1 MANVDYAYPLDSIV
15 NYDGNGVP
23 SFDRAV
29 SSLILR
35 RLYSY
40 LFTNGVMLAT
50 DSTAL
55 QVGTAEGM
63 KVSVNAGFTVIN
75 GALRLFAEPR
85 TLAIQ
90 ASENNDRIDTVVAR
104 LDLNQDVRNI
114 DLYVLKGVS
123 GSAPVRPELTR
134 NDSVYELGLADLYIT
149 KNTTSISADRITD
162 TRLDTARCGVVSSIS
177 KFDTTTLYN
186 QIQADL
192 AHFKSENEADF
203 TAWSSAQKS
212 AFDTWL
218 DTIKGIL
225 DEDTAG
231 HLQGEIEALQ
241 SSLGVTNNNVSA
253 LHTGKENKRTITTA
267 TIATNKWSNGT
278 YSFESTYPNA
288 TYDIEQIQPTG
299 NANQLKAWGKAMV
312 IGSPNGN
319 TITCRGTVPSVDIP
333 IMFYVKRK

>member
-75 GALRLFAEPR
+75 GALRLFTEPR

-177 KFDTTTLYN
+177 EFDTTTLYN

-192 AHFKSENEADF
+192 AHFKNENEADF
-203 TAWSSAQKS
+203 TSWVNGQESTFATWSSTQKS
-212 AFDTWL
+212 AFETWFA
-218 DTIKGIL
+218 TIKDIL
-225 DEDTAG
+225 DSDTAG
-231 HLQGEIEALQ
+231 HLQGEIDVLHGDMNTAKARLGKDLTSTLTAGQ
-241 SSLGVTNNNVSA
+241 TSLTFTDTS
-253 LHTGKENKRTITTA
+253 ITTNSTVDVYTSVYGVNPEEMTVTSGSLMLTFDTQA
-267 TIATNKWSNGT
+267 SNIGV
-278 YSFESTYPNA
+278 
-288 TYDIEQIQPTG
+288 
-299 NANQLKAWGKAMV
+299 KVV
-312 IGSPNGN
+312 I
-319 TITCRGTVPSVDIP
+319 
-333 IMFYVKRK
+333 K

>member
-29 SSLILR
+29 SSLVLR

-40 LFTNGVMLAT
+40 LFTKGVWMAT

-55 QVGTAEGM
+55 QVGVAEGM

-90 ASENNDRIDTVVAR
+90 ASENQDRIDTVVAR

-114 DLYVLKGVS
+114 DLYVLKGTS
-123 GSAPVRPELTR
+123 GSTPVRPELTR
-134 NDSVYELGLADLYIT
+134 NDSVYELGLADLFIPAG
-149 KNTTSISADRITD
+149 TTTIPQERITD

-177 KFDTTTLYN
+177 EFDTTTLYN

-192 AHFKSENEADF
+192 AHFKSENEAEF
-203 TAWSSAQKS
+203 EAWVNGQESTFATWSSTQRS
-212 AFDTWL
+212 AFETWFAGIR
-218 DTIKGIL
+218 DIL

-241 SSLGVTNNNVSA
+241 GDMNTAKARL
-253 LHTGKENKRTITTA
+253 GKELTA
-267 TIATNKWSNGT
+267 TLTAGSTALTFTDASITSDTIVDNVLASVQGFN
-278 YSFESTYPNA
+278 YES
-288 TYDIEQIQPTG
+288 IEVEEGALTMTFDEQ
-299 NANQLKAWGKAMV
+299 AVDVSVKVV
-312 IGSPNGN
+312 I
-319 TITCRGTVPSVDIP
+319 R
-333 IMFYVKRK
+333 

>member
-29 SSLILR
+29 SSLVLR

-40 LFTNGVMLAT
+40 LFTNGVWMAT

-55 QVGTAEGM
+55 QVGVAEDM

-90 ASENNDRIDTVVAR
+90 ASENEDRIDTVVVR

-123 GSAPVRPELTR
+123 GSSPVRPELTR

-149 KNTTSISADRITD
+149 KNTTDISADRITD

-177 KFDTTTLYN
+177 EFDTSAFYD
-186 QIQADL
+186 QIEADL

-203 TAWSSAQKS
+203 ATWSSTQRS
-212 AFDTWL
+212 AFDAWFANIQ
-218 DTIKGIL
+218 DIL

-231 HLQGEIEALQ
+231 HLQNEIEALQ
-241 SSLGVTNNNVSA
+241 GDMNTTKARL
-253 LHTGKENKRTITTA
+253 GKELTA
-267 TIATNKWSNGT
+267 TITAGQTTLIFTDASITSDTIVDNVYTSVYGVNPEDMTVSGGSLT
-278 YSFESTYPNA
+278 LTFEEQT
-288 TYDIEQIQPTG
+288 TDISV
-299 NANQLKAWGKAMV
+299 KVV
-312 IGSPNGN
+312 I
-319 TITCRGTVPSVDIP
+319 R
-333 IMFYVKRK
+333 

>member
-29 SSLILR
+29 SSLVLR

-40 LFTNGVMLAT
+40 LFTNGVWMAT

-55 QVGTAEGM
+55 QVGVAEDM

-75 GALRLFAEPR
+75 GALRLFNEPR

-90 ASENNDRIDTVVAR
+90 ASENEDRIDTVVAR

-123 GSAPVRPELTR
+123 GSSPVRPELTR
-134 NDSVYELGLADLYIT
+134 NDGVYELGLADLYIT
-149 KNTTSISADRITD
+149 RNTTSISADRITD

-177 KFDTTTLYN
+177 EFDTTTLYN

-192 AHFKSENEADF
+192 AHFKSGNEAEFEAWMNLEKSDF
-203 TAWSSAQKS
+203 DAWFANIQ
-212 AFDTWL
+212 D
-218 DTIKGIL
+218 IL

-231 HLQGEIEALQ
+231 HLQGEIEVLQ
-241 SSLGVTNNNVSA
+241 GDMNTAKARL
-253 LHTGKENKRTITTA
+253 GKELTA
-267 TIATNKWSNGT
+267 TLTAGSTTLTFTDASITSDTIVDNVLTSVYGVIPEDMTISNGSLT
-278 YSFESTYPNA
+278 LTFDAQA
-288 TYDIEQIQPTG
+288 TDIG
-299 NANQLKAWGKAMV
+299 VKVV
-312 IGSPNGN
+312 I
-319 TITCRGTVPSVDIP
+319 R
-333 IMFYVKRK
+333 